1 LAVSGKLGREDIAF
15 IINLSHYLSR
25 ILLKWQLMDFDALPQ
40 SIQDYLIRKGITRYQ
55 LKSLVVNEAAYK
67 FLGNNYGLLYPQ
79 FLDYMLAKREVMP
92 ADVDDLLE
100 RFPDLP
106 VLNGVSWRQK
116 RRLRNNVLIPRQ
128 WIRNP
133 NQFFKTE
140 RRFYDAPESDGGQ
153 RRIIETETSVQR
165 GAKCVVGGTGS
176 GKAQKSIRA
185 SA

>member
-1 LAVSGKLGREDIAF
+1 LADSGKLDKEDIAF

-25 ILLKWQLMDFDALPQ
+25 ILLKWQLMDFDSLPQ
-40 SIQDYLIRKGITRYQ
+40 SIQDYLIRKGMTRYQ
-55 LKSLVVNEAAYK
+55 FKSLVVNEATYG
-67 FLGNNYGLLYPQ
+67 FLGNNYGLFYSQ

-106 VLNGVSWRQK
+106 VLNGVSYRLNWRPRSK
-116 RRLRNNVLIPRQ
+116 ALIPRL

-140 RRFYDAPESDGGQ
+140 KLFYDAPESDEDQ
-153 RRIIETETSVQR
+153 RRTIETKAPVQR
-165 GAKCVVGGTGS
+165 GVKCVVGGAGS
-176 GKAQKSIRA
+176 GRAQKSIRA